1 MSMLSNSI
9 RPAEHSVLTVQH
21 EDTPAMHKEFKLCG
35 MCARCNIKTYSITY
49 SGHPVFKMVC
59 PDCKTYLTVLKQ
71 KAKDRN
77 KEIRL
82 AQLANKK

>member
-9 RPAEHSVLTVQH
+9 RPASSNVI
-21 EDTPAMHKEFKLCG
+21 KLG
-35 MCARCNIKTYSITY
+35 NPPYSAYKLQGLCARCKSASYQCVNIQ
-49 SGHPVFKMVC
+49 HPVFKMVC
-59 PDCKTYLTVLKQ
+59 PECKTYLTVLKQ